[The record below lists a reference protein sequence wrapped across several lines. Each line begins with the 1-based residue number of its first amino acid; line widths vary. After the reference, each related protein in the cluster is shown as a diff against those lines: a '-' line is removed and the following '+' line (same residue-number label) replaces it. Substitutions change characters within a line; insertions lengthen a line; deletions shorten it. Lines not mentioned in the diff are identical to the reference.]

1 MYEFLHW
8 AKFCSLEVKNGQL
21 DRFMAIKKVL
31 EKIGAFLSS
40 ASESEFHRGR
50 SAATTIMLRAL
61 TSNRADHVSA
71 CNMAEWR

>member
-1 MYEFLHW
+1 
-8 AKFCSLEVKNGQL
+8 
-21 DRFMAIKKVL
+21 MAIKKVL